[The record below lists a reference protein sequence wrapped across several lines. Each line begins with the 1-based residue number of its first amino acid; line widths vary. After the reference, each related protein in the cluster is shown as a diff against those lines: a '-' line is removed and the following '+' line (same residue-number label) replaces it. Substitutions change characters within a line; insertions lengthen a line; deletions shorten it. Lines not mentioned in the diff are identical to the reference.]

1 MQEDLPDVLLSNHD
15 AFFVKLN
22 ISPPLLANAASVV
35 TSTAAAASITSPK
48 LGSKKAPMKAIAAGS
63 PLCSPPS
70 TPRLKAAANIPAV
83 ATAAPAAV
91 ADGAAVADLTLESGQ
106 GEAAAVSEDAVDVP
120 VAMQYDQPET
130 HSPLLLRPKIDNVE

>member
-1 MQEDLPDVLLSNHD
+1 MLLSNHD

-22 ISPPLLANAASVV
+22 ISPPLLTNPASVV

-48 LGSKKAPMKAIAAGS
+48 LGSKKAPMKVIAAGS

-83 ATAAPAAV
+83 ASAAP
-91 ADGAAVADLTLESGQ
+91 AAVADLTLESGQ

-120 VAMQYDQPET
+120 IVVQSDPARDTQPP
-130 HSPLLLRPKIDNVE
+130 SVEAQD

>member
-1 MQEDLPDVLLSNHD
+1 
-15 AFFVKLN
+15 
-22 ISPPLLANAASVV
+22 
-35 TSTAAAASITSPK
+35 
-48 LGSKKAPMKAIAAGS
+48 MKAIAAGS

-120 VAMQYDQPET
+120 IVMQSDPARDTQPP
-130 HSPLLLRPKIDNVE
+130 SVEAQD

>member
-1 MQEDLPDVLLSNHD
+1 MLLSKHD

-35 TSTAAAASITSPK
+35 TSTENFTAAAASITSPK
-48 LGSKKAPMKAIAAGS
+48 LGSKKAPMKVIAAGS

-91 ADGAAVADLTLESGQ
+91 ADLTLESGQ

-120 VAMQYDQPET
+120 IVMQSDPA
-130 HSPLLLRPKIDNVE
+130 

>member
-1 MQEDLPDVLLSNHD
+1 MLLSNHD

-120 VAMQYDQPET
+120 VAMQYDPARDTQPP
-130 HSPLLLRPKIDNVE
+130 SVEAQD